1 MKEDIKIQ
9 VFEVDII
16 SANSTQLKEALDKDY
31 KYLVGIAIADGVCSD
46 VSIVESAKV
55 KGMEFLPNDFEVVN
69 IISSKSVEPDKR
81 FFSVFNAVE
90 ISGEDLI
97 INFKDED
104 YATDYTLRVQ
114 VLLTNHLDK

>member
-16 SANSTQLKEALDKDY
+16 STNSTQIKEALDKDY

-46 VSIVESAKV
+46 ASIVESAKV
-55 KGMEFLPNDFEVVN
+55 KGMEFLPSDFEAVN
-69 IISSKSVEPDKR
+69 IISSKAVEPDKR
-81 FFSVFNAVE
+81 FFSVFNVVE

-97 INFKDED
+97 IDFKDED
-104 YATDYTLRVQ
+104 YSADYILRIQ

>member
-16 SANSTQLKEALDKDY
+16 SANSTQIKEALDKDY

-46 VSIVESAKV
+46 ASIVESAKV
-55 KGMEFLPNDFEVVN
+55 KGMEFLPSDFEAVN
-69 IISSKSVEPDKR
+69 IISSKAVEPDKR

-97 INFKDED
+97 LNFKDED

-114 VLLTNHLDK
+114 VLLTNYLDK